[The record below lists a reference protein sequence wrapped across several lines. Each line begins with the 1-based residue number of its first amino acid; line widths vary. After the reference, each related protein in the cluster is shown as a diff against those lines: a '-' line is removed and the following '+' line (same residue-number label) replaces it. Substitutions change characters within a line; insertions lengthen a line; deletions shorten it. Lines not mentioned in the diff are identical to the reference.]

1 MWLHTDPGGQPSKRS
16 RAPCKGEMPAMRN
29 RSPKGIR
36 QQACPSEEGSKRA
49 TATQV
54 KNTGAPALDRTMK
67 QLTVISVT
75 LQENSSLAES

>member
-1 MWLHTDPGGQPSKRS
+1 
-16 RAPCKGEMPAMRN
+16 MRN
-29 RSPKGIR
+29 SSPRGMR
-36 QQACPSEEGSKRA
+36 EQACPSEEGSKRA

-67 QLTVISVT
+67 QPKVLSVT